1 MSTIEKVKEHFKN
14 AKTVICTYGGKA
26 TAMNFDSIRY
36 GEGCVDYDVYMND
49 GYYCLYDDDTK
60 KFAEIVEYKAK
71 TNNMVT
77 IEKVRE
83 HFKDAKTVKCLSDN
97 SIKDYIENE
106 VVYYDKDSL
115 WCIGG
120 EVGAKLYDIKTN
132 TFAEKV
138 EYKTTT
144 AQTQDQ
150 TIPDYYE
157 LEIFNRKTGESLK
170 CDYLDIATAIKMTP
184 AQFSTFKY
192 SRVKGDLEKEIND
205 SEKAEESQKAHT
217 QFLKLK
223 LKL

>member
-14 AKTVICTYGGKA
+14 AKTV
-26 TAMNFDSIRY
+26 
-36 GEGCVDYDVYMND
+36 
-49 GYYCLYDDDTK
+49 
-60 KFAEIVEYKAK
+60 
-71 TNNMVT
+71 
-77 IEKVRE
+77 
-83 HFKDAKTVKCLSDN
+83 KCLTDGEIISLD
-97 SIKDYIENE
+97 IETAHLHHDDIWT
-106 VVYYDKDSL
+106 DKTIDATTR
-115 WCIGG
+115 
-120 EVGAKLYDIKTN
+120 AKIYNHTTD